1 IIGASVVDEESVSLY
16 EIDMCKKIALV
27 FGNEHRGVSNEAA
40 SASDFHFRIP
50 MYGMIQSLNV
60 SVACAIT
67 LYEALRQR
75 IRSGDHKR
83 QKISDEEFRELLEE
97 WLRK

>member
-1 IIGASVVDEESVSLY
+1 
-16 EIDMCKKIALV
+16 M

-40 SASDFHFRIP
+40 SAADICFKIP

-67 LYEALRQR
+67 LYEAVRQR
-75 IRSGDHKR
+75 IQSGDHKK
-83 QKISDEEFRELLEE
+83 QKIRDEEFRKLLEE
-97 WLRK
+97 WIRK